1 MMPSP
6 SLGRAGGV
14 YGLGA
19 HPGLRDGDG
28 GPGAAGAERTPGGRK
43 PHHAG
48 PAERSTEAARRR
60 GGNCVQ
66 APARPRPPSGPA
78 LHGEG
83 PSPRCSSPPVPYHP
97 PDDVCRLLRTP
108 STNCNTTPRRYPPG
122 DTARQCSTRH
132 AGRPGQHGS
141 SLQPNNACGSPAGC
155 SSQGART
162 ARSSWWI
169 SVSSRSSRGNDE
181 PEILSSSRRQICI
194 SGPDAGQPRHLFA
207 YLLSESAYGEGMTE
221 ALGAFP
227 PKRECAD
234 ADGCARI
241 PRRYRAL

>member
-1 MMPSP
+1 MVRRSDK
-6 SLGRAGGV
+6 LFGR
-14 YGLGA
+14 
-19 HPGLRDGDG
+19 
-28 GPGAAGAERTPGGRK
+28 T
-43 PHHAG
+43 
-48 PAERSTEAARRR
+48 STEAARRR

-66 APARPRPPSGPA
+66 APARPRPPSASAP
-78 LHGEG
+78 HGEA
-83 PSPRCSSPPVPYHP
+83 PSPRCSSPHAPCRP
-97 PDDVCRLLRTP
+97 PAGACRLPGTP
-108 STNCNTTPRRYPPG
+108 STSCNKDPQRCPPG
-122 DTARQCSTRH
+122 GTARQCSTRH
-132 AGRPGQHGS
+132 AGRPGQPGS
-141 SLQPNNACGSPAGC
+141 SLRLNSAYGSPAGC